1 MTSSERLE
9 RLLVRDELSPAE
21 AREALDFLVSEESTD
36 VERAALLVAWRA
48 KGITGGELS
57 GLMEA
62 ASAKMLAVELG
73 REGLIDTCGTG
84 GGPATLNLSTGAAIV
99 AAAAGVYVAKHGNR
113 SVSSRVGSADVIEAW
128 GIPLD
133 ESTDQIKARFD
144 RCGVTFLFAPSH
156 HEAFRAVAPVRRAL
170 GIRTLFN
177 LVGPLA
183 NPARASRRMIGV
195 YSDAFLDPLADCL
208 RRQNI
213 EQAYVVYGQDG
224 LDEVSPT
231 APTHYRHVRNGQIVM
246 GTWEPADFGV
256 RSVDPRL
263 YEGSDTAE
271 EAAMR
276 LREAMQGGRGY
287 EALIPNVAVALMLAG
302 LEKTEKA
309 AGDRARE
316 TLRSGRSEDVLARMR
331 G

>member
-1 MTSSERLE
+1 MTSAERLE
-9 RLLVRDELSPAE
+9 RLLAREELSPAD
-21 AREALDFLVSEESTD
+21 AREALDFLVAENSSD
-36 VERAALLVAWRA
+36 VDRAALLVAWRA
-48 KGITGGELS
+48 KGVTGGELS
-57 GLMEA
+57 GLMDGTA
-62 ASAKMLAVELG
+62 AKMSAVDLG

-128 GIPLD
+128 GVPLD
-133 ESTDQIKARFD
+133 DTAEQIKARFD
-144 RCGVTFLFAPSH
+144 RCGVAFLFAPAH
-156 HEAFRAVAPVRRAL
+156 HGAFRAVGPVRKAL

-177 LVGPLA
+177 LVGPLT
-183 NPARASRRMIGV
+183 NPARAARRMIGV

-213 EQAYVVYGQDG
+213 EEAYVVFGHDG

-231 APTHYRHVRNGQIVM
+231 AHTTFRHVRNRQVVM

-256 RSVDPRL
+256 RPLDPRV

-271 EAAMR
+271 EAAKR

-302 LEKTEKA
+302 LEKSEKA
-309 AGDRARE
+309 AGERARE
-316 TLRSGRSEDVLARMR
+316 TIRSGRSEDVLERMR